1 MATILYSSLEALE
14 SSIQQPTAKMKTDV
28 IVSCKNFPV
37 ELLKTFSET
46 EHTKFLLFD
55 YDKSEK
61 LLSIVMPSR
70 EHEKI
75 SRGLHHLIMRELDS
89 MYVDE
94 VCADGSADVDLG
106 SRVKCPDESYSIS
119 VGPGAHLTTV
129 AVEVAVTRPYVSL
142 LENARLWLESPRS
155 IVNLVLLASTTTTCV
170 HVAGASNRGDRLS
183 HAGCPFSHTIK
194 VTVVDPGTYFASKTR
209 LTIDLGDSNH
219 KRAFS
224 SRLTLLENARLW
236 WESPRSM
243 VNLVLLA
250 KYVPGSTT
258 VTLMVW
264 EKEHPA
270 WLRRSPRF
278 EAPATC
284 TQVVVVELGDRGIEA
299 SGDIVIPFEK
309 LLNRPPASPFERDIV
324 LHSED
329 LEKMVHRLLYD
340 QGLV

>member
-1 MATILYSSLEALE
+1 
-14 SSIQQPTAKMKTDV
+14 
-28 IVSCKNFPV
+28 
-37 ELLKTFSET
+37 
-46 EHTKFLLFD
+46 
-55 YDKSEK
+55 
-61 LLSIVMPSR
+61 
-70 EHEKI
+70 
-75 SRGLHHLIMRELDS
+75 
-89 MYVDE
+89 
-94 VCADGSADVDLG
+94 
-106 SRVKCPDESYSIS
+106 
-119 VGPGAHLTTV
+119 
-129 AVEVAVTRPYVSL
+129 
-142 LENARLWLESPRS
+142 
-155 IVNLVLLASTTTTCV
+155 
-170 HVAGASNRGDRLS
+170 
-183 HAGCPFSHTIK
+183 
-194 VTVVDPGTYFASKTR
+194 
-209 LTIDLGDSNH
+209 
-219 KRAFS
+219 
-224 SRLTLLENARLW
+224 
-236 WESPRSM
+236 M

-264 EKEHPA
+264 EKGHPA